1 MKITKRKITESDLD
15 GIFASFLRK
24 NGALYSFI
32 DNFNKEQED
41 PISKIKEYKPNVILW
56 TAFAWSLT
64 PEGFH
69 YWTEIQEKI
78 EKEFQL

>member
-15 GIFASFLRK
+15 DIFASFLRK

-32 DNFNKEQED
+32 DNFNKGQED
-41 PISKIKEYKPNVILW
+41 PMSKIKEYEPNVILCI
-56 TAFAWSLT
+56 AFAWSIT

-69 YWTEIQEKI
+69 YWSEMQEKI
-78 EKEFQL
+78 EKEF

>member
-15 GIFASFLRK
+15 CIFASFLRK

-32 DNFNKEQED
+32 DNFNKGQED
-41 PISKIKEYKPNVILW
+41 PISQIKEYKPNLILW
-56 TAFAWSLT
+56 AAFEWSIT

-69 YWTEIQEKI
+69 YWSGIQKKI
-78 EKEFQL
+78 EKEF